1 MTFNLDPDALTR
13 AGRAAGDRAADLR
26 DAGALATFGPTGV
39 DDGAALERLQER
51 VHRLA
56 SRLGSNGRNLQAFA
70 HEAEAVDGHVSA
82 TFVVLSGT
90 RWR

>member
-1 MTFNLDPDALTR
+1 MTINLDPDALTR
-13 AGRAAGDRAADLR
+13 AGRAAADLAADLR

-39 DDGAALERLQER
+39 GDDAALERLQRR

-56 SRLGSNGRNLQAFA
+56 FRIGSNGRNLQAFA
-70 HEAEAVDGHVSA
+70 HEAEAVDGHVGA
-82 TFVVLSGT
+82 TFMVLAGT